1 MYTPEALA
9 DLHAR
14 GHTSLRRLLE
24 HCAAFTADELHRE
37 LEGFGY
43 PSMQRQLAHVIG
55 AEHYWIGVLHGV
67 VDAEDRDD
75 AYPTVAALEGWR
87 GEVEA
92 RTQAYLAAASVE
104 ELNTPRGLTMWG
116 GRTAHLVPARV
127 VMRTFAHVYQHQ
139 GQVVAMCRVLGRPA
153 AGLDFPLT

>member
-24 HCAAFTADELHRE
+24 HCAPFSADELRRE
-37 LEGFGY
+37 LDGFGY
-43 PSMQRQLAHVIG
+43 PSMHRSFAHVIG
-55 AEHYWIGVLHGV
+55 AEHYWVGVLHGV

-75 AYPTVAALEGWR
+75 AYPTVEALEGWR

-92 RTQAYLAAASVE
+92 RTRGYVDAASVE
-104 ELNTPRGLTMWG
+104 ELNTPRPVTMWG
-116 GRTAHLVPARV
+116 GRTALLVPARV
-127 VMRTFAHVYQHQ
+127 VVRTFAHLYQHQ
-139 GQVVAMCRVLGRPA
+139 GQLVAMCRLLGRPA
-153 AGLDFPLT
+153 TGLDFPLA

>member
-24 HCAAFTADELHRE
+24 HCAPFTADELHRE

-55 AEHYWIGVLHGV
+55 AEHYWVGVLHGV

-87 GEVEA
+87 GEVAA
-92 RTQAYLAAASVE
+92 RTRAYLDAASVE
-104 ELNTPRGLTMWG
+104 ELNTPRPMTMWG
-116 GRTAHLVPARV
+116 GRVGVLVPARV

-139 GQVVAMCRVLGRPA
+139 GQVVAMCRLLGRPA
-153 AGLDFPLT
+153 AGLDFPLA